1 LHTSSGWTLAV
12 LAACGAGDATSYVA
26 RDPCAP
32 LAMTAPAATATE
44 LDAIAAA
51 RALWRDRG
59 VAAFD
64 PSPTASPEPAAS
76 AGSIA
81 IRFGDAAEV
90 FHGVYDP
97 GSATIMVNRAI
108 TDRATLAI
116 VIAHELG
123 HVFGL
128 AHVAAVTRISLMNPG
143 NVATPPTDADQLT
156 LEAQWGACR

>member
-1 LHTSSGWTLAV
+1 MSSGWTLAV
-12 LAACGAGDATSYVA
+12 LTACGADQQTDYVA

-32 LAMTAPAATATE
+32 LALTAPAATPAE
-44 LDAIAAA
+44 LDGIAAA
-51 RALWRDRG
+51 RTLWRDRG

-64 PSPTASPEPAAS
+64 PPPTSSLEPAAS
-76 AGSIA
+76 AEPIA
-81 IRFGDAAEV
+81 IRFGDAAAV

-97 GSATIMVNRAI
+97 PSATIMINRAI
-108 TDRATLAI
+108 TDRTTLAI

-143 NVATPPTDADQLT
+143 NVVTPPTDADQLT
-156 LEAQWGACR
+156 LAALWGACR

>member
-1 LHTSSGWTLAV
+1 M
-12 LAACGAGDATSYVA
+12 LAACGAGETSYVA

-32 LAMTAPAATATE
+32 LALTAPAATLAE
-44 LDAIAAA
+44 LDGIAAA

-59 VAAFD
+59 VAAFE
-64 PSPTASPEPAAS
+64 PSPASPEPAAT
-76 AGSIA
+76 AEPIA
-81 IRFGDAAEV
+81 IRFGDAAPV

-97 GSATIMVNRAI
+97 ASATIMINRAI
-108 TDRATLAI
+108 TDRTTLAV

-128 AHVAAVTRISLMNPG
+128 AHVAAVTRISVMNPG
-143 NVATPPTDADQLT
+143 NVVTPPTAADQLT